1 MIQVGHTKSY
11 IQVLLPAGEG
21 FMGSSVDVRVTSTGR
36 WSVMGEVLNY
46 ESKPVVG
53 GIIHSNG
60 KENGVIPCK
69 DFDFTAGDVCE
80 ASLCCGSNVC
90 DSEKEGGC
98 SSSNDG
104 TVVLTDREKK
114 SSVSGIYTS
123 MSNLSRRVISSS
135 DISTKAH
142 NELKQPCQPNNAKE
156 NAWFQHA
163 IDGFLCVILILSP
176 LILLLKVS
184 GWI

>member
-1 MIQVGHTKSY
+1 MMQVGHTKSY

-46 ESKPVVG
+46 VSKPVVG
-53 GIIHSNG
+53 GIIHSSG
-60 KENGVIPCK
+60 KENCVIPCK
-69 DFDFTAGDVCE
+69 DFDFIAGDVCE
-80 ASLCCGSNVC
+80 ASLCCGSDVC
-90 DSEKEGGC
+90 DSERKGGV
-98 SSSNDG
+98 SSSNNG
-104 TVVLTDREKK
+104 TVVLKHCEEK

-123 MSNLSRRVISSS
+123 MNKLSKRMISSS
-135 DISTKAH
+135 DTSTKAH

-163 IDGFLCVILILSP
+163 IDGFLCVILILS
-176 LILLLKVS
+176 LSILLLKFL